1 MSKLDDLKHKA
12 KEMVTENRDR
22 IEDGLEK
29 AGDMINARTGGKYE
43 EKIEGGL
50 EKAKQGLDRVDT
62 SEGDAPAATTTPDP
76 GHSAAPPT
84 ALLDDATVAGSAG
97 PPGTNGA
104 SVDADASET
113 HPGR

>member
-62 SEGDAPAATTTPDP
+62 SEGDAPAEPTPDP

-84 ALLDDATVAGSAG
+84 ALLDDATVTGSAG
-97 PPGTNGA
+97 PPGTNGV